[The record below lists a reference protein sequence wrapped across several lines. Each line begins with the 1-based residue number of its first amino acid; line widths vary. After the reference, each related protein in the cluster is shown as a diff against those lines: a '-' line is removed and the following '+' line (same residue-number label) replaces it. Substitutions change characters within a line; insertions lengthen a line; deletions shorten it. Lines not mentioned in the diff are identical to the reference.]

1 MTIAANQDFI
11 TTAGDDVYPIFTVRD
26 GSGVAIDISTV
37 SQITWS
43 MQTTSADTA
52 PLLTLKKS
60 TGGIVFTNTGVDGKF
75 TVNIGKALTTPL
87 DGWYQHYASITD
99 AVGNVTTVAVGRM
112 KVGLMPSFTY
122 DAAKVATVPLFQ
134 VRRWVGD
141 VIANDVQLQDNE
153 VLYALSERGSN
164 VIGAAADCC
173 RFIAAQYSRK
183 ADTTSPGSLQ
193 TAFGA
198 LASKYSLRAKEL
210 EALSMKRGYGVTVY
224 AGGISM
230 VDKTTVQSNTDRVQP
245 QFNLGMTDNRLPV
258 GQVGNETP
266 TMPMA
271 VPN

>member
-1 MTIAANQDFI
+1 
-11 TTAGDDVYPIFTVRD
+11 
-26 GSGVAIDISTV
+26 
-37 SQITWS
+37 

-112 KVGLMPSFTY
+112 KVGLMPSATY

-153 VLYALSERGSN
+153 VLYALSERDN

-224 AGGISM
+224 AGDLNGRQ
-230 VDKTTVQSNTDRVQP
+230 DYGAEQHRP
-245 QFNLGMTDNRLPV
+245 RAAPV
-258 GQVGNETP
+258 
-266 TMPMA
+266 
-271 VPN
+271 